1 MRIISKDSKELNSI
15 PIYTQNYYK
24 TLIKY
29 LDEHLYFSYLKLTD
43 PVYGIITDNLRKYYM
58 TVDINISI
66 PKILYMRFFPDDVEP
81 HPFILDAI
89 QLNIKNNIYTLT
101 QNLIDLRTELN
112 I

>member
-1 MRIISKDSKELNSI
+1 MGLISKDSKELNSI

-43 PVYGIITDNLRKYYM
+43 PRYNVNFSTQQSYSMRANVG
-58 TVDINISI
+58 ISI
-66 PKILYMRFFPDDVEP
+66 PKVLYMRFFPDDVEP
-81 HPFILDAI
+81 HTFILDAI